1 MPQIYNPRDNSP
13 IKMPEK
19 KLCPTCG
26 QEITPE
32 VKPITNE
39 MNSYVNPLTGVAWV
53 INSSEESLEI
63 KGVKMY
69 KVTGYDKSGKP
80 VSSFAPAPAKPA
92 TTPVTA
98 IGATKAA

>member
-39 MNSYVNPLTGVAWV
+39 MNSYVNPLTDVAFV
-53 INSSEESLEI
+53 LNSSAESIDI

-69 KVTGYDKSGKP
+69 RVTGYDKSGKP
-80 VSSFAPAPAKPA
+80 ISSFVPAPAKS
-92 TTPVTA
+92 TTAPVT
-98 IGATKAA
+98 IVGASK

>member
-53 INSSEESLEI
+53 INSSENILEI

-69 KVTGYDKSGKP
+69 KVTAYKDGKP
-80 VSSFAPAPAKPA
+80 MSSFAPIERPTVTSVGAAK
-92 TTPVTA
+92 TS
-98 IGATKAA
+98 